1 MQNNKRRIPN
11 RYYYIF
17 ILIFISSL
25 ILSIISLGVAIHT
38 NNLKNELNNK
48 VTALEG
54 KLYTYNDLYKEIQSF
69 MELQTQFNNRVIE
82 EIDK

>member
-17 ILIFISSL
+17 IVIFISSL
-25 ILSIISLGVAIHT
+25 ILSIISLGIAIHA
-38 NNLKNELNNK
+38 NNVKNELNNK
-48 VTALEG
+48 VITLEG

-69 MELQTQFNNRVIE
+69 MELQTQFNNKVIE
-82 EIDK
+82 RLDR